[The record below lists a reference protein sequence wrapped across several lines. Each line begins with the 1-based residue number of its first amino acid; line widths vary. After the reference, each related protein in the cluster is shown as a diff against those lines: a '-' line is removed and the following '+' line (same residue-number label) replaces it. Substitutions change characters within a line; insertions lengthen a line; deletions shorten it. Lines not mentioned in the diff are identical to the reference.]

1 MRLRSQLIAATL
13 LFTFVLTVV
22 LSLVFLSELLRER
35 IGQTEAA
42 NDVLVHQILAATRTA
57 LQRGLKENPPAEA
70 GEAAFAVA
78 IEHALQTDD
87 TLQSTLDGFVRYSSS
102 LQDAYVSTAS
112 GRVLVS
118 TDPSM
123 VDAATPHR
131 RSFATASGNSL
142 LSKRKLLFGA
152 PETLDVSLP
161 LERNGQPFLV
171 AHLGIRSTLL
181 RNAYAPWLRDA
192 VIVCLFALG
201 GSLIVAAAISAVALR
216 PIEQIGRELEVI
228 SARSGAERA
237 AAEASASQDAVQR
250 VSSTISRIDEQI
262 RTSEQTRTEMAT
274 NLNSMLQT
282 LKDGVMLFTADLRIA
297 IASDSTANFLA
308 AGMTPAAGT
317 PLSEVFPPSTALGF
331 LLSQLI
337 AERRSVRD
345 LAVPMDS
352 GRTIELT
359 LDCFPGSGMGAL
371 LTLHDVAAQEELER
385 EIEVARRMASI
396 GRLTAGVGHEVKN
409 PINAMVVHLELLRGK
424 LSKNPNADAQRHV
437 DVLASEMSRLDRVV
451 QTLADFSRPMEP
463 RLQEQPLLPIVQA
476 VTQLIAAEADR
487 HNVAVAITE
496 DSPSVPVRVVADAE
510 LLRQALLNIA
520 LNAMQAMPDGGVLHI
535 NLARDRNMAV
545 LSLKDTG
552 TGIPPERLG
561 QIFDLYFTTKATG
574 SGIGLAMTYRIVQL
588 HGGVIDVSSE
598 TDATSPGR
606 GTCFVLR
613 LPLAARS
620 SSKTAITG
628 AA

>member
-35 IGQTEAA
+35 VAQTEAA

-57 LQRGLKENPPAEA
+57 LQRGLKENPPTEA
-70 GEAAFAVA
+70 GEAAFAAA

-87 TLQSTLDGFVRYSSS
+87 TLQSTLDSFVRYSSS
-102 LQDAYVSTAS
+102 LQDAYVSSAG

-123 VDAATPHR
+123 VDSTTPHR
-131 RSFATASGNSL
+131 RPFAQASGKSL
-142 LSKRKLLFGA
+142 LSKRQLLFGA

-192 VIVCLFALG
+192 VIVCLFALA
-201 GSLIVAAAISAVALR
+201 GSLLVAAAISAAALR

-228 SARSGAERA
+228 SARSFAAKA
-237 AAEASASQDAVQR
+237 AADASPSQDAVQR

-297 IASDSTANFLA
+297 MASESSANFLPT
-308 AGMTPAAGT
+308 GTTPPPGT
-317 PLSEVFPPSTALGF
+317 PLTEVFPRSTAIGA
-331 LLSQLI
+331 LLSDLI

-345 LAVPMDS
+345 QPMLLS
-352 GRTIELT
+352 NGRTIEVT

-424 LSKNPNADAQRHV
+424 LLNAANPDAQRHV

-463 RLQEQPLLPIVQA
+463 HFKEQALLPVVQA
-476 VTQLIAAEADR
+476 VTQLIAAEADV
-487 HNVAVAITE
+487 HNIAIAVTE
-496 DSPSVPVRVVADAE
+496 DSPSSPIRIVADAE

-520 LNAMQAMPDGGVLHI
+520 LNAMQAMPNGGVLHI
-535 NLARDRNMAV
+535 NLARDRNFAV
-545 LSLKDTG
+545 LSVKDTG
-552 TGIPPERLG
+552 TGIPPEKLG

-588 HGGVIDVSSE
+588 HGGVIEVASE
-598 TDATSPGR
+598 TNASSPTH
-606 GTCFVLR
+606 GTVFTLR

-620 SSKTAITG
+620 SLHSSPMAY
-628 AA
+628 A